1 MLPLLH
7 VQFDDFARNLRADF
21 DLQNRLNFSI
31 GHNHLGEVA
40 AGGLFLGDG
49 NRRHAFGVLAI
60 NHCPDDDEGEK
71 GKENDLFF
79 AFRLCHCV
87 P

>member
-1 MLPLLH
+1 MISPETSGLILTCE
-7 VQFDDFARNLRADF
+7 
-21 DLQNRLNFSI
+21 NRLDLAV
-31 GHNHLGEVA
+31 GHNLLGQAA

-49 NRRHAFGVLAI
+49 NRRHAFGELAI
-60 NHCPDDDEGEK
+60 DNGRDDDEGEK